1 MDDDGWEYV
10 EVGPP
15 EVIWQGNE
23 IILKKQ
29 KIRVKKEDTD
39 QQIMKEVS
47 LAYPFDCPDGLH
59 YSHSIGLNQLILGF
73 LHV

>member
-1 MDDDGWEYV
+1 MDDDRWEYV

-23 IILKKQ
+23 IILKKK

-39 QQIMKEVS
+39 HQIMKEVS
-47 LAYPFDCPDGLH
+47 LAL
-59 YSHSIGLNQLILGF
+59 SI
-73 LHV
+73 